1 MMCGNGFHHG
11 AGCSR
16 HRLPFLKCLGP
27 CLRLEDPLCHPS
39 QGAGRLRPSQPAQT
53 SGDASHHT
61 SFLPQPLRDPAPA
74 VALAGISSPGRQFRG
89 HGKQVGPS
97 SRSLQR
103 VAGGKAQK
111 VALLGASTSHSPCSA
126 SCDVWLFHI
135 LGGLLHRSP
144 SCSNPTAP
152 FLLIRFQFLKYHLAL
167 SRPRLFAQAL
177 VSAQNVFS
185 LPTFFL
191 LYLVIPFHIPSL
203 ILNAPSQL

>member
-1 MMCGNGFHHG
+1 MH
-11 AGCSR
+11 
-16 HRLPFLKCLGP
+16 
-27 CLRLEDPLCHPS
+27 HPS

-53 SGDASHHT
+53 SGHVSHHT

-74 VALAGISSPGRQFRG
+74 VVLAEISSPGRQFRG
-89 HGKQVGPS
+89 HGKQVRPS
-97 SRSLQR
+97 CRSLQG
-103 VAGGKAQK
+103 VAGGEAQE
-111 VALLGASTSHSPCSA
+111 VALLGASVSHSPCSA
-126 SCDVWLFHI
+126 SCAAWSLYH
-135 LGGLLHRSP
+135 SP

-152 FLLIRFQFLKYHLAL
+152 FLLTRFQFLKHHLAL

-177 VSAQNVFS
+177 ASAQNVFS